1 MNLKTKILA
10 YLELVRFP
18 NLFTA
23 MADVSAGYLIVQGS
37 AINWGDLGF
46 LVLAT
51 SCIYAAGCALN
62 DYRDRRIDA
71 QERPGRPIP
80 SKRVSVPEALVL
92 TGALFVGGFLSALNV
107 NGYSF
112 AVIAL
117 ILIGFVLV
125 YDLVFKER
133 EIAGPAVMAACRSLN
148 LMLGMGS
155 GLVLWSLL
163 PVFPLISFI
172 YVFSMTSLSQFEVK
186 DGLRGKRVQVFG
198 GLALSMLSVAFLVV
212 YKQLETGAWIFLV
225 CLLLFS
231 GPRAL
236 IAGLKPEPHK
246 VGMAVKYLILG
257 IPLLDAAY
265 VAGTHHWA
273 YGIPV
278 ALCIV
283 PSMGLSRF
291 FYVT

>member
-1 MNLKTKILA
+1 MNFKTKILA
-10 YLELVRFP
+10 YLEIIRFP

-23 MADVSAGYLIVQGS
+23 VADVTAGYLIVQGS

-51 SCIYAAGCALN
+51 SCIYAGGCALN
-62 DYRDRRIDA
+62 DFHDRRVDA

-80 SKRVSVPEALVL
+80 SKRVSAPAALVL
-92 TGALFVGGFLSALNV
+92 TGVLFVGGCLSALNV
-107 NGYSF
+107 SGYSS
-112 AVIAL
+112 AVIAV
-117 ILIGFVLV
+117 ILIGFVLA

-133 EIAGPAVMAACRSLN
+133 EIAGPAVMAACRSFN

-172 YVFSMTSLSQFEVK
+172 YVFSLTSLSQFEVK
-186 DGLRGKRVQVFG
+186 GGLRGKGVRVFG
-198 GLALSMLSVAFLVV
+198 GLVLSMLCVVFLVA
-212 YKQLETGAWIFLV
+212 YNHLETGTLIFLA

-231 GPRAL
+231 APRAL
-236 IAGLKPEPHK
+236 VAGLKPEPRK

-257 IPLLDAAY
+257 IPFLDAAY